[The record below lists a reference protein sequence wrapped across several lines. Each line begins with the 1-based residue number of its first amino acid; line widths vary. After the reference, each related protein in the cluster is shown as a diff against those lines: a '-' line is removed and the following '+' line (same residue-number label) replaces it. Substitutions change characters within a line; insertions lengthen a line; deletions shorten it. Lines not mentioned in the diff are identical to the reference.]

1 MSNSINE
8 LAHFLN
14 YSGCVV
20 TVNKTSVSLSID
32 TYFKCDLTLVKL
44 RESLKERGWMDP
56 GDYFQTKKYSV
67 VDKEME
73 WRTTLKDILVNDTII
88 IDHPNNKKGN
98 ILLNFLKGFTISD
111 DGSIESTTHN
121 LYSFDEGYKPSD
133 NQPQIDHEYD
143 TSLAFSNET
152 VQRQTSGI
160 DAASLSLSSP
170 SVSAEAE
177 YKKESSKTNG
187 NGKIKTYLTTRSV
200 YNRKNVQIDPKEL
213 RISDDFK
220 EKLEMA
226 IEENKNPKEPN
237 ELNVEQAKQL
247 MEVLDTYGWFIVTK
261 YTLGG
266 GFYVTEVKEAS
277 SYNEAVR
284 AKEDAELE
292 AEGKFGGYGASG
304 RYHHGST
311 DDTSNESSSKS
322 EQKSFNQ
329 IGGGASAHLSPE
341 KFDTAMGNE
350 SNWRIV
356 KYEHFEPSMILLER
370 NDPKLY
376 EKCVK
381 LLIVYGI
388 HLMHRNNTLTIPT
401 GIDLNSYLKS
411 LPHMRKYSEDIVQK
425 IMKTAEN
432 LYS

>member
-1 MSNSINE
+1 MRVNNSYAN
-8 LAHFLN
+8 LKRSTF
-14 YSGCVV
+14 
-20 TVNKTSVSLSID
+20 
-32 TYFKCDLTLVKL
+32 FKSCDLTLDGVRKI
-44 RESLKERGWMDP
+44 LKKKGWMDS
-56 GDYFQTKKYSV
+56 DSYFLDKEFFGFDKKYEEQE
-67 VDKEME
+67 K
-73 WRTTLKDILVNDTII
+73 LQGILVGNVLS
-88 IDHPNNKKGN
+88 IDHPNNPNNEGN
-98 ILLNFLKGFTISD
+98 FLSKFLKGFTISD

-152 VQRQTSGI
+152 VQRIESGI

-247 MEVLDTYGWFIVTK
+247 MEVLNIYGWFIVTK

-277 SYNEAVR
+277 SYNEAVEK
-284 AKEDAELE
+284 KEDAELK